1 MTEVV
6 PSTTLKGAINVTV
19 SAPVLLGVYPEQKY
33 VVKGIECEKVIA
45 VPDPITEIPT
55 PEIVGNDIVP
65 ALSETKTDTPAPGA
79 AVGKVSV

>member
-6 PSTTLKGAINVTV
+6 PSTELKGAINVTL

-33 VVKGIECEKVIA
+33 VVNGTACEKVIA
-45 VPDPITEIPT
+45 VPEPIIDIPT

-65 ALSETKTDTPAPGA
+65 VLSETRIDTPAPGN
-79 AVGKVSV
+79 AVGKVKV